1 MTEKRPYRQ
10 ALCAEDAL
18 AELRRNAG
26 TQFDPELVEL
36 FVEVVSAGAATDG
49 VRI

>member
-36 FVEVVSAGAATDG
+36 FVEVVSSGAVADG